1 MKIHAIQIETPSLDR
16 VVEFYHHLLDFP
28 YVAAPGK
35 AYFQAGDSQLV
46 FSENAGFNGVYHF
59 AFNIPSNQ
67 IREAMAWL
75 ERRGVELIANDKG
88 ENLIDFASWH
98 AEAAYFYDPV
108 GNIVEFIARR
118 DLQNESEH
126 AFGAGSIMEISEVG
140 IVTDDV
146 LAWNER
152 AETAYGIPPFDKQK
166 PNAGFSALGSDM
178 GLFIVVTP
186 GRKWL
191 LTDIPAAKLPVQVT
205 FENDKGEQ
213 FSERW

>member
-1 MKIHAIQIETPSLDR
+1 MKIHAIQIETAALDR
-16 VVEFYHHLLDFP
+16 VVEFYHHRLEFP
-28 YVAAPGK
+28 CVGTPDK

-46 FSENAGFNGVYHF
+46 FSENAGFAGLYHF

-75 ERRGVELIANDKG
+75 ERRGVDLIVNDKG
-88 ENLIDFASWH
+88 ENLIDFSSWH
-98 AEAAYFYDPV
+98 AEAAYFYDPA

-126 AFGAGSIMEISEVG
+126 PFGAASIMEISEVG

-152 AETAYGIPPFDKQK
+152 AGQVYGIPPFDKQK
-166 PNAGFSALGSDM
+166 PNADFSALGSDM
-178 GLFIVVTP
+178 GLFIVVPP
-186 GRKWL
+186 GRNWL
-191 LTDIPAAKLPVQVT
+191 LTDIPAAKSPLEVT
-205 FENDKGEQ
+205 FENDRGEL
-213 FSERW
+213 FNERW